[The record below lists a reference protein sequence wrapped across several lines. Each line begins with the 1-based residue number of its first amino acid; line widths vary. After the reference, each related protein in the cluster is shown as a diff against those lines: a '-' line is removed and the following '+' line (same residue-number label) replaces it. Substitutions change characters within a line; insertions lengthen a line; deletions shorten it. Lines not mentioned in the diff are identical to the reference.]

1 MNKYFLTR
9 VMAVCSLIAGVAALA
24 APTYRVRKPA
34 KIMEKIAVQGTM
46 TDRQTQFLSEE
57 KTSPEYRWN
66 RMLRLKEV
74 SITDAQAK
82 SLAKIEPVSIRGE
95 GWSPIKKYKKPS
107 SISLF
112 RKSTLLMLSPVLNF

>member
-1 MNKYFLTR
+1 MNKYFLTL
-9 VMAVCSLIAGVAALA
+9 VMAVGLLIAGVAALA

-46 TDRQTQFLSEE
+46 TDRQTHFLSEE

-82 SLAKIEPVSIRGE
+82 SLAKIELVSVSGDAFYLIA
-95 GWSPIKKYKKPS
+95 KYKKP
-107 SISLF
+107 
-112 RKSTLLMLSPVLNF
+112 